1 LKIRSVSY
9 VKLRFYVL
17 IIYALIARFFI
28 VLDALKLLA
37 NWRMHVGYVK
47 LLLMNQSQR
56 RTEEMKILFQLFNI
70 FSIFDE
76 LFFLIALL
84 LLIFL
89 LISYTILTLIVI
101 WVYKDAKK
109 KKINAAVWVLIVW
122 ITPFFVG
129 LIRYLIYRKKI
140 NSSN

>member
-1 LKIRSVSY
+1 
-9 VKLRFYVL
+9 
-17 IIYALIARFFI
+17 
-28 VLDALKLLA
+28 
-37 NWRMHVGYVK
+37 
-47 LLLMNQSQR
+47 MNQSQR
-56 RTEEMKILFQLFNI
+56 KTEEMKILFQLFNI

-84 LLIFL
+84 LFIFL
-89 LISYTILTLIVI
+89 LIPYTILTLIVI

-109 KKINAAVWVLIVW
+109 KEINAAVWVLIVW

-140 NSSN
+140 NSRN